1 MKIVSFAAISY
12 SKNLTFNFSNTK
24 RNENV
29 NLSNYSSSNYVID
42 INGTVYL
49 GSSPS
54 EDSATITIIG
64 GNDTFINEKATR
76 LESNFYLSEP
86 QKVVL
91 YGIMREHCKWGDTAE
106 ITSDN
111 DKLEQSLNALFRNY
125 CG

>member
-1 MKIVSFAAISY
+1 MNIVSFAAISY

-24 RNENV
+24 RNEV
-29 NLSNYSSSNYVID
+29 INLSNYSSSNYIID
-42 INGTVYL
+42 INGTVYM

-54 EDSATITIIG
+54 EDSATVTIIG
-64 GNDTFINEKATR
+64 GNDTFIHEKATR

-91 YGIMREHCKWGDTAE
+91 YGIMREHCKWGDSAE

-111 DKLEQSLNALFRNY
+111 DKLEQSLNALYRNY